1 MQIPK
6 GRTLLVLVSWEEQ
19 QPWADG
25 ERVGTA
31 AVIAHISAHRVTKLK
46 PW

>member
-1 MQIPK
+1 MARATPSYRRPAPLIK
-6 GRTLLVLVSWEEQ
+6 LCGRT
-19 QPWADG
+19 DG

-31 AVIAHISAHRVTKLK
+31 AVIARISVHRVTKLK